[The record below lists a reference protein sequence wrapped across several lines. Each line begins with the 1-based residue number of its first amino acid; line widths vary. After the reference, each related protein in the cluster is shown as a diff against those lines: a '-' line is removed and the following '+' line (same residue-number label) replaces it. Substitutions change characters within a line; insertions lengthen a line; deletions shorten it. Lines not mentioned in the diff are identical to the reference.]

1 MSQENK
7 TPAQQLNSKGVLNQ
21 KQKDIDPRKIN
32 YYDVFKKDSDSE
44 PEKKDIATKIC
55 DICWKDL
62 PLNMFLRSAMEA
74 DGHRKTCR
82 DCTKKQKAVKAL
94 EEISEYVHL
103 DTPFKKEELSRKINI
118 DSALF
123 EYYMDILLE
132 LELIKAVKGSN
143 FYILPKTPQ
152 LEEYGVSFSSVK
164 IKEND
169 NSRNKTNKD
178 LNLKNGTNKETKVCD
193 SCKKELELSM
203 FLITKLEADGYRK
216 ICRKCTKKQNAAR
229 AIKNLLKF
237 VKIDE
242 KFTIEQLKGR
252 ISGSFNFYERYIWI
266 LEELDLLEYNEKSE
280 YYNLKKTDKL
290 VEFCKEFSIEIP
302 ETPNEFT
309 NNLISNK
316 YDAPKESI
324 DIKKEN
330 GDSKTLL
337 KTNSNKK
344 TKKCDNC
351 KKDLELKKFSK
362 SPAEADGYD
371 KICLD
376 CKKELQAA
384 NGLKKILKYVDIN
397 VPFEKQIIEEKTNIY
412 PTLLENYLNILQDR
426 DLISYNGE
434 SNHYVIESGSKF
446 IEFCEKNDISL
457 PEAPKKVIEK
467 TKKCDTC
474 GKDLLLSQFPL
485 SFVEADGRQ
494 KNCNACRKKIQAA
507 EGLQKLLKIIEISV
521 PFEKPALL
529 ENYLNILLELDL
541 IKYNTKNK
549 EYILE
554 KSESLLEFCE
564 KFNISLIDEI
574 KNKKCVSC
582 GKKLPISNFLKKS
595 SEPDGYAKTCLE
607 CSKKEDAARGL
618 EKLLKY
624 VKIGQKF
631 HKEDLKKETGAEF
644 PLYEKYI
651 WALEDLGFIK
661 YDKKEYKYL
670 LEKNND
676 LYKFSIDFGV
686 SLNEYNNLTK
696 TNEIKTCE
704 ICGKHIDSPIFRI
717 STPLGPKRA
726 CSECSNK
733 ENAVLGMKKLI
744 KIVDFNTPFKKE
756 DLIKKIDINP
766 SLFYYYLDILLELN
780 LINYNGSSKEYIL
793 EKTDELEQFFKEN
806 KIVLPEPSIEKP
818 KVALTSENDS
828 NVSLE
833 KEKIIKPENNSKTPS
848 ENHKICDICGKEL
861 DLSLFLRS
869 RTEPDGYRKTC
880 RSCSKKQNAA
890 RGLKKIIE
898 YIDMDT
904 EFTKEYL
911 KKNFKEQFELFENY
925 IFVLQELDLIQYD
938 ENKKTFKIE
947 NNANLQDFC
956 SEFDISLGEVE
967 NRLSGHKKC
976 NFCGKELPVSQF
988 MKSNREP
995 DGYRKICKSCSKKRT
1010 AIQGLKELLKYVK
1023 IDQEFDWNYLKN
1035 NVKGSFSLFENYIWA
1050 LQELDLIKYD
1060 DKLKKF
1066 TIEPTEAFN
1075 KFCEENDINPDQIKS
1090 IDSGAYDLEHKE
1102 LNEKSKEIVD
1112 SLKTADL
1119 SNPEVVLRIKS
1130 EILNCGLEA
1139 VEPLIS
1145 LLDDPNPDV
1154 RNNSARILGDLKD
1167 KRAILPLL
1175 KLKND
1180 DDPEVIRAAAY
1191 ALSKL
1196 GDENNFRKFLNL
1208 LGSKKYK
1215 ARGIIL
1221 DKDSKTKIC
1230 ESCEEELP
1238 FEEFYKSRAEKDGR
1252 DRKCKSCKNKYTAYR
1267 GIKELMRFAKYDI
1280 PFKKEAMIKKFHNK
1294 SRSTV
1299 LSYIRPGEELGY
1311 LEKIDE
1317 DTFVIR
1323 KNKALYDLL
1332 HEFESFKP
1340 FELKDSEDVSEEKE
1354 FNNSTP
1360 STEIKLKICK
1370 SCGKSLAK
1378 KHFYKSSNK
1387 GGLSKKCK
1395 CCIRK
1400 DQAYYGIRELRKYVR
1415 LDTPFIKETVIKKAE
1430 KEQSS
1435 ISIPT
1440 FRSYLNTAITTG
1452 YLEQIDEDKYVL
1464 NKTDALYEFLS
1475 QYESIEPFELEE
1487 PDEKEFNNSNPSTEI
1502 KLKICESCGEELPLE
1517 EFYKSK
1523 AEKDGLS
1530 RKCKLCLK
1538 KDSAYKGIKE
1548 LRRLVQFNTAF
1559 IKKSKVDQFEEKNDK
1574 ISRSTFLGYLK
1585 AAEDLGYLEKM
1596 GENSYILHEK
1606 ESLDFIEK
1614 YEDNLKFELYSSETL
1629 KSETPVK
1636 APKIPENILKTM
1648 FSQWLFKY
1656 QEIQFIPHSAN
1667 GLKVFKGLLETLE
1680 EKEILELIDFENIE
1694 KEKGPL
1700 ESRLSSNELKEE
1712 DIDKISQFLK
1722 DILTYLNQR
1731 FGDKYWIDAPEK
1743 PPIKTY
1749 SGNYITELNLWNH
1762 QIEAIHNWTENGSR
1776 GLLEMATGTGKTL
1789 TALGCLKEKIIR
1801 ENKLLV
1807 VIACPFNH
1815 LVSQWERE
1823 LEKIGIFSH
1832 KMTADSTNPKWKKEL
1847 KNALIDIKIGTYNY
1861 IIVLTTHKTMS
1872 SPKFID
1878 LINDASNKDNETL
1891 LIVDEVHGIGAPEMR
1906 KGLISRYDYRLGLS
1920 ATPSRWMDEDGTG
1933 EIMDFFQGTVFK
1945 FDLQKAIN
1953 TINPSTGES
1962 FLCPYEYK
1970 PYLVDLN
1977 YEEIS
1982 SYNELSKKIAQAYSK
1997 GNSLPELISNRHEI
2011 VDNASNKYGSLKNIL
2026 DNIPNIQHTLVYC
2039 SPRQIESV
2047 QKILNEKAIIQHKF
2061 TMKEGVHKRKEYGG
2075 ISQREYLLKNFDKGV
2090 YQALVAIKCLD
2101 EGIDIPSAKI
2111 AVMMSSTRNPIQY
2124 VQRRGRIL
2132 RRDPGKEKA
2141 IIYDLIVIPQ
2151 PDLEDYEYKKVER
2164 KLIQKEI
2171 DRYREF
2177 ASTAINHE
2185 DCLNVITELE
2195 KKLGVDE

>member
-7 TPAQQLNSKGVLNQ
+7 TPAQQLNSKGELNQ
-21 KQKDIDPRKIN
+21 KQKDIDLRKIN
-32 YYDVFKKDSDSE
+32 YYDVFKKDSDTE
-44 PEKKDIATKIC
+44 PEKIDFDSKIC
-55 DICWKDL
+55 DTCGNNL

-467 TKKCDTC
+467 TKTCDTC

-485 SFVEADGRQ
+485 SFVEADGCQ

-704 ICGKHIDSPIFRI
+704 ICEKNIESSIFRI
-717 STPLGPKRA
+717 STPQGQKRA
-726 CSECSNK
+726 CLACSNK

-744 KIVDFNTPFKKE
+744 KIVDFNNPFKKE

-766 SLFYYYLDILLELN
+766 SLFYYYLDILLEMD
-780 LINYNGSSKEYIL
+780 LINYNESSKEYIL

-806 KIVLPEPSIEKP
+806 KLIIPEGVEKP

-833 KEKIIKPENNSKTPS
+833 KDKIIKPENDSRTLA
-848 ENHKICDICGKEL
+848 ENHKICDTCGKEL

-880 RSCSKKQNAA
+880 RNCSKKQNAA

-898 YIDMDT
+898 YIDLDT

-911 KKNFKEQFELFENY
+911 KKNVKEPFELFENY

-938 ENKKTFKIE
+938 ENKNTLKIE

-956 SEFDISLGEVE
+956 SEFDVSLGEIE

-976 NFCGKELPVSQF
+976 DFCGKELPVSKF

-1023 IDQEFDWNYLKN
+1023 VDQEFDWNYLKN

-1066 TIEPTEAFN
+1066 TIARTDDFN
-1075 KFCEENDINPDQIKS
+1075 KFCEEHDINPDQIES
-1090 IDSGAYDLEHKE
+1090 IESGAYDLEHKE

-1112 SLKTADL
+1112 SLKTEDL
-1119 SNPEVVLRIKS
+1119 SNADVVLRINWL
-1130 EILNCGLEA
+1130 ILNCGLEA

-1145 LLDDPNPDV
+1145 LLDDANPDV

-1196 GDENNFRKFLNL
+1196 GDEANFRKFLNL

-1221 DKDSKTKIC
+1221 DKDSETKIC

-1238 FEEFYKSRAEKDGR
+1238 FEEFYKNKAEP
-1252 DRKCKSCKNKYTAYR
+1252 DRHSQKCKDCVKKDQAYNGLKEMGKYVGFNT
-1267 GIKELMRFAKYDI
+1267 
-1280 PFKKEAMIKKFHNK
+1280 PFKKELMAGRLNK
-1294 SRSTV
+1294 SRSTF
-1299 LSYIRPGEELGY
+1299 LGY
-1311 LEKIDE
+1311 LSSMEDLGFLKKINDDTYIINENDE
-1317 DTFVIR
+1317 IYELLNN
-1323 KNKALYDLL
+1323 KND
-1332 HEFESFKP
+1332 
-1340 FELKDSEDVSEEKE
+1340 
-1354 FNNSTP
+1354 
-1360 STEIKLKICK
+1360 LKIFPENK
-1370 SCGKSLAK
+1370 KNSKAK
-1378 KHFYKSSNK
+1378 N
-1387 GGLSKKCK
+1387 
-1395 CCIRK
+1395 
-1400 DQAYYGIRELRKYVR
+1400 
-1415 LDTPFIKETVIKKAE
+1415 
-1430 KEQSS
+1430 QS
-1435 ISIPT
+1435 
-1440 FRSYLNTAITTG
+1440 
-1452 YLEQIDEDKYVL
+1452 
-1464 NKTDALYEFLS
+1464 
-1475 QYESIEPFELEE
+1475 
-1487 PDEKEFNNSNPSTEI
+1487 
-1502 KLKICESCGEELPLE
+1502 KICEFCGEELPLE

-1538 KDSAYKGIKE
+1538 KVSAYKGIKE

-1585 AAEDLGYLEKM
+1585 AAEDLGYLEKI

-1614 YEDNLKFELYSSETL
+1614 YENNLKFESNTSEATQLENYENETL
-1629 KSETPVK
+1629 KVPN
-1636 APKIPENILKTM
+1636 NILKSL

-1656 QEIQFIPHSAN
+1656 QEIQFIPHSEK
-1667 GLKVFKGLLETLE
+1667 GLKFFKGLLETLE
-1680 EKEILELIDFENIE
+1680 EKEIDELIDFHNIE
-1694 KEKGPL
+1694 KEMGLL
-1700 ESRLSSNELKEE
+1700 EERKENKE
-1712 DIDKISQFLK
+1712 IKEADIETISTFLN
-1722 DILTYLNQR
+1722 DIFTYLNKR
-1731 FGDKYWIDAPEK
+1731 FGEDYWFK
-1743 PPIKTY
+1743 PAKKTY

-1762 QIEAIHNWTENGSR
+1762 QTEAINNWLDNGSR

-1878 LINDASNKDNETL
+1878 LINDGSNKDNETL

-2026 DNIPNIQHTLVYC
+2026 DNIPNIKHTLVYC

-2075 ISQREYLLKNFDKGV
+2075 LSQREYLLKNFDEGV
-2090 YQALVAIKCLD
+2090 YEALVAIKCLD
-2101 EGIDIPSAKI
+2101 EGVDIPSAKI

-2132 RRDPGKEKA
+2132 RRAPGKEKA

-2164 KLIQKEI
+2164 ELIQKEI

-2177 ASTAINHE
+2177 AATAINHE

>member
-7 TPAQQLNSKGVLNQ
+7 TPAQQLNSKGELNQ

-32 YYDVFKKDSDSE
+32 YYDVFKKDSDTE
-44 PEKKDIATKIC
+44 PEKIDFDSKIC

-94 EEISEYVHL
+94 QEISEYVDL

-123 EYYMDILLE
+123 EYYIDILLE

-143 FYILPKTPQ
+143 LYILPKTKQ
-152 LEEYGVSFSSVK
+152 LNEYGVSFNSAK
-164 IKEND
+164 ILEKD
-169 NSRNKTNKD
+169 NFRNNRKGD
-178 LNLKNGTNKETKVCD
+178 LNLKNGINKETKICD
-193 SCKKELELSM
+193 TCNKELELSR
-203 FLITKLEADGYRK
+203 FLRTHFEPDGHRK
-216 ICRKCTKKQNAAR
+216 TCRECTKKQNAAR
-229 AIKNLLKF
+229 ALKNLLKYIE
-237 VKIDE
+237 IDE
-242 KFTIEQLKGR
+242 KFTSEQLKGKVK
-252 ISGSFNFYERYIWI
+252 SSFGSYERYIWS
-266 LEELDLLEYNEKSE
+266 LEGIGLVKYDENSKT
-280 YYNLKKTDKL
+280 YNLKNTEQLID
-290 VEFCKEFSIEIP
+290 FCSEFSIEIP
-302 ETPNEFT
+302 EQKNE
-309 NNLISNK
+309 LSNELSSNHDNK
-316 YDAPKESI
+316 PDLSSL
-324 DIKKEN
+324 KEN
-330 GDSKTLL
+330 KGSEKSLPEKKDSILE
-337 KTNSNKK
+337 
-344 TKKCDNC
+344 TKKCDDC

-362 SPAEADGYD
+362 SPAEPDGYD
-371 KICLD
+371 KLCLD
-376 CKKELQAA
+376 CKKESQAA
-384 NGLKKILKYVDIN
+384 NGLKKILKYIDID

-412 PTLLENYLNILQDR
+412 PTLLENYLNILQDL
-426 DLISYNGE
+426 DLISYDKK
-434 SNHYVIESGSKF
+434 SNHYVIESGPKF
-446 IEFCEKNDISL
+446 IEFCQKNDISL
-457 PEAPKKVIEK
+457 PEDPSKVIEK
-467 TKKCDTC
+467 NKTCDTC
-474 GKDLLLSQFPL
+474 GKELLLSQFPL
-485 SFVEADGRQ
+485 SFVEADGHQ
-494 KNCNACRKKIQAA
+494 KNCNTCRKKIQAA
-507 EGLQKLLKIIEISV
+507 EGLQKLIKIIEIGV

-529 ENYLNILLELDL
+529 ENYLNILVELDL
-541 IKYNTKNK
+541 IKYNAKNK
-549 EYILE
+549 EYTLK
-554 KSESLLEFCE
+554 KSENLLEFCE
-564 KFNISLIDEI
+564 KFNILLIDEI

-582 GKKLPISNFLKKS
+582 GKKLPVSNFLKKS
-595 SEPDGYAKTCLE
+595 SETDGYDKTCRE
-607 CSKKEDAARGL
+607 CTKKEDAVSGIK
-618 EKLLKY
+618 KLIKLVDFNIPFK
-624 VKIGQKF
+624 
-631 HKEDLKKETGAEF
+631 KEDLTKKIDTKPSLF
-644 PLYEKYI
+644 YYYLDTL
-651 WALEDLGFIK
+651 LEMDLIK
-661 YDKKEYKYL
+661 YNPE
-670 LEKNND
+670 N
-676 LYKFSIDFGV
+676 
-686 SLNEYNNLTK
+686 NEYTLKKSENLLK
-696 TNEIKTCE
+696 FCKKFNIPLIEKIKNKKCE
-704 ICGKHIDSPIFRI
+704 ICGKHIDSSIFRI

-1238 FEEFYKSRAEKDGR
+1238 FEEFYKSKAEKDGLS
-1252 DRKCKSCKNKYTAYR
+1252 RKCKDCVK
-1267 GIKELMRFAKYDI
+1267 
-1280 PFKKEAMIKKFHNK
+1280 
-1294 SRSTV
+1294 
-1299 LSYIRPGEELGY
+1299 
-1311 LEKIDE
+1311 
-1317 DTFVIR
+1317 
-1323 KNKALYDLL
+1323 
-1332 HEFESFKP
+1332 
-1340 FELKDSEDVSEEKE
+1340 
-1354 FNNSTP
+1354 
-1360 STEIKLKICK
+1360 
-1370 SCGKSLAK
+1370 
-1378 KHFYKSSNK
+1378 
-1387 GGLSKKCK
+1387 
-1395 CCIRK
+1395 K
-1400 DQAYYGIRELRKYVR
+1400 DQAYNGLKELRKYVSFNS
-1415 LDTPFIKETVIKKAE
+1415 PFNKKTLLNKIE
-1430 KEQSS
+1430 KKGTLTKS
-1435 ISIPT
+1435 T
-1440 FRSYLNTAITTG
+1440 FSAYLNAAVNEG
-1452 YLEQIDEDKYVL
+1452 YVEKIDEETYVL

-1487 PDEKEFNNSNPSTEI
+1487 SEEKEFNNSTPSTEI

-1538 KDSAYKGIKE
+1538 KVSAYKGIKE

-1629 KSETPVK
+1629 KSETSVK
-1636 APKIPENILKTM
+1636 TPQIPENILKTM
-1648 FSQWLFKY
+1648 FSQWIFKY
-1656 QEIQFIPHSAN
+1656 QEIQFIPHSEN
-1667 GLKVFKGLLETLE
+1667 GLKFFKGLLETLE
-1680 EKEILELIDFENIE
+1680 EKEILELIDFDNIE
-1694 KEKGPL
+1694 KEKGLL
-1700 ESRLSSNELKEE
+1700 ENRLSSNELKEE
-1712 DIDKISQFLK
+1712 EIDKISQFLK
-1722 DILTYLNQR
+1722 DILTYLNHR
-1731 FGDKYWIDAPEK
+1731 FGDEYWIDAPEK

-2101 EGIDIPSAKI
+2101 EGVDIPSAKI

>member
-7 TPAQQLNSKGVLNQ
+7 TPAQQLNSRGELNQ
-21 KQKDIDPRKIN
+21 KQKDIAPRKIN

-44 PEKKDIATKIC
+44 PEKIDFDSKIC
-55 DICWKDL
+55 DTCGKDL
-62 PLNMFLRSAMEA
+62 PLNMFLRSAMET

-94 EEISEYVHL
+94 QEISEYADL

-152 LEEYGVSFSSVK
+152 LDEYGVSFNSAK
-164 IKEND
+164 IKEKD
-169 NSRNKTNKD
+169 NFRNKTNRD
-178 LNLKNGTNKETKVCD
+178 LNLNNQGNKETKICD
-193 SCKKELELSM
+193 TCNKELELSR
-203 FLITKLEADGYRK
+203 FLRTHFEPDGYRK
-216 ICRKCTKKQNAAR
+216 TCRECTKKQNAAR
-229 AIKNLLKF
+229 ALKNLLKYI
-237 VKIDE
+237 KIDE
-242 KFTIEQLKGR
+242 QFTKKQLESKVND
-252 ISGSFNFYERYIWI
+252 SFDLYERYIWS
-266 LEELDLLEYNEKSE
+266 LEEIGLVKYDESSKS
-280 YYNLKKTDKL
+280 YILKNTEHL
-290 VEFCKEFSIEIP
+290 VDFCSEFSVEIP
-302 ETPNEFT
+302 EQKNELNT
-309 NNLISNK
+309 ELSSNHDNK
-316 YDAPKESI
+316 QDSDSLKENKESLKSLQE
-324 DIKKEN
+324 KK
-330 GDSKTLL
+330 DSIL
-337 KTNSNKK
+337 K
-344 TKKCDNC
+344 TKKCSRC
-351 KKDLELKKFSK
+351 KKNLELKDFTK
-362 SPAEADGYD
+362 SPAEPDGLD
-371 KICLD
+371 KICLN
-376 CKKELQAA
+376 CKKESQAA
-384 NGLKKILKYVDIN
+384 NGLKKILKYVEMDE
-397 VPFEKQIIEEKTNIY
+397 PFDKLTVEEKSNIY
-412 PTLLENYLNILQDR
+412 PILLENYLNILQDI
-426 DLISYNGE
+426 DLISYDKK
-434 SNHYVIESGSKF
+434 SKHYVIESGPKF
-446 IEFCEKNDISL
+446 IEFCENNDISL

-467 TKKCDTC
+467 TKTCNTC
-474 GKDLLLSQFPL
+474 GKDLLLSEFPL

-494 KNCNACRKKIQAA
+494 ENCNTCRKKIQAA
-507 EGLQKLLKIIEISV
+507 EGLQKLLKIIEIGV
-521 PFEKPALL
+521 PFKKPALL
-529 ENYLNILLELDL
+529 ENYLNILLEMDL
-541 IKYNTKNK
+541 VEYNAKNK
-549 EYILE
+549 EYTLK
-554 KSESLLEFCE
+554 KSENLLEFCK
-564 KFNISLIDEI
+564 KFNIPLTEEI
-574 KNKKCVSC
+574 KNKKCASC
-582 GKKLPISNFLKKS
+582 GNNLPVSNFLKKS
-595 SEPDGYAKTCLE
+595 SETDGYNKNCLE
-607 CSKKEDAARGL
+607 CSEKEDAARGL

-624 VKIGQKF
+624 VALGQAF
-631 HKEDLKKETGAEF
+631 TKEDLKKETGDEF
-644 PLYEKYI
+644 TLYEKYI
-651 WALEDLGFIK
+651 KVLEDLGFIK
-661 YDKKEYKYL
+661 YNEKENNYL
-670 LEKNND
+670 LEKNIE
-676 LYKFSIDFGV
+676 LYKFSKDFGI
-686 SLNEYNNLTK
+686 SLTDFNINK
-696 TNEIKTCE
+696 SKITCE
-704 ICGKHIDSPIFRI
+704 ICGKHIESSIFRI
-717 STPLGPKRA
+717 STPQGQKRA
-726 CSECSNK
+726 CLACSNK
-733 ENAVLGMKKLI
+733 ENAVLGMNKLI

-756 DLIKKIDINP
+756 DLIKKMDINP
-766 SLFYYYLDILLELN
+766 SLFYYYLDILLEMD
-780 LINYNGSSKEYIL
+780 LINYNESSEEYIL
-793 EKTDELEQFFKEN
+793 EKTDKLEQFSKEN
-806 KIVLPEPSIEKP
+806 RLIIPEGIEKP

-828 NVSLE
+828 AVSAGTD
-833 KEKIIKPENNSKTPS
+833 KGHKIPENDSRTPA
-848 ENHKICDICGKEL
+848 ENHKICDTCGKEL
-861 DLSLFLRS
+861 DLSAFLRS

-880 RSCSKKQNAA
+880 RNCSKKQNAA

-898 YIDMDT
+898 YIDLDT

-911 KKNFKEQFELFENY
+911 KKNVNEPFELFENY

-938 ENKKTFKIE
+938 ENKNTLKIE

-956 SEFDISLGEVE
+956 SEFDVSLGEIE

-1023 IDQEFDWNYLKN
+1023 VDQEFDWNYLKN

-1060 DKLKKF
+1060 DKVKKF
-1066 TIEPTEAFN
+1066 TIVRTDDFN
-1075 KFCEENDINPDQIKS
+1075 KFCEEHDINPNQIES
-1090 IDSGAYDLEHKE
+1090 IESGAYDLEHKE

-1112 SLKTADL
+1112 SLKTEDL
-1119 SNPEVVLRIKS
+1119 SNPDVVLRIKS

-1196 GDENNFRKFLNL
+1196 GDEANFRKFLNL

-1230 ESCEEELP
+1230 EACEEELP
-1238 FEEFYKSRAEKDGR
+1238 FEEFYKNKVEPDSLSK
-1252 DRKCKSCKNKYTAYR
+1252 KCKQCMKKDNAYR
-1267 GIKELMRFAKYDI
+1267 GIKEILRFAKYDI
-1280 PFKKEAMIKKFHNK
+1280 PFKKEAIIKKFQDKNK
-1294 SRSTV
+1294 SRTTV

-1317 DTFVIR
+1317 NTYVIR

-1332 HEFESFKP
+1332 YEFESIEP
-1340 FELKDSEDVSEEKE
+1340 FELKSNEDSLIS
-1354 FNNSTP
+1354 NSKKNRI
-1360 STEIKLKICK
+1360 ENKIKLCE
-1370 SCGKSLAK
+1370 SCGQLLNK
-1378 KHFYKSSNK
+1378 KYFYKSCTK

-1395 CCIRK
+1395 SCTRK
-1400 DQAYYGIRELRKYVR
+1400 DLAYYGIKELRKYVR
-1415 LDTPFIKETVIKKAE
+1415 LDIAFIKETILKKAE
-1430 KEQSS
+1430 KEQTG
-1435 ISIPT
+1435 ISKST
-1440 FRSYLNTAITTG
+1440 FSSYLNAAISEG
-1452 YLEQIDEDKYVL
+1452 YLEELGEDKYVL

-1487 PDEKEFNNSNPSTEI
+1487 SEEKEFNNSTPSTEI

-1538 KDSAYKGIKE
+1538 KVSAYKGIKE

-1585 AAEDLGYLEKM
+1585 AAEDLGYLEKI

-1629 KSETPVK
+1629 KSETSVK
-1636 APKIPENILKTM
+1636 TPQIPENILKTM
-1648 FSQWLFKY
+1648 FSQWIFKY
-1656 QEIQFIPHSAN
+1656 EEIQFIPHSEN
-1667 GLKVFKGLLETLE
+1667 GLKFFKGLLETLE
-1680 EKEILELIDFENIE
+1680 EKEILELIDFDNIE
-1694 KEKGPL
+1694 KEKGLL
-1700 ESRLSSNELKEE
+1700 ENRLSSNELKEE
-1712 DIDKISQFLK
+1712 EIDKISQFLK
-1722 DILTYLNQR
+1722 DILTYLNHR
-1731 FGDKYWIDAPEK
+1731 FGDEYWIDAPKK

-1762 QIEAIHNWTENGSR
+1762 QTDAINNWLDNGSR

-1920 ATPSRWMDEDGTG
+1920 ATPSRWMDEDGTV

-2061 TMKEGVHKRKEYGG
+2061 TMKEGVNKRKEYSGL
-2075 ISQREYLLKNFDKGV
+2075 SQREYLLKNFDEGV

-2101 EGIDIPSAKI
+2101 EGVDIPSAKI

-2132 RRDPGKEKA
+2132 RRAPGKEKA

-2164 KLIQKEI
+2164 ELIQKEI

-2177 ASTAINHE
+2177 AATAINHE

-2195 KKLGVDE
+2195 KKLGVDK